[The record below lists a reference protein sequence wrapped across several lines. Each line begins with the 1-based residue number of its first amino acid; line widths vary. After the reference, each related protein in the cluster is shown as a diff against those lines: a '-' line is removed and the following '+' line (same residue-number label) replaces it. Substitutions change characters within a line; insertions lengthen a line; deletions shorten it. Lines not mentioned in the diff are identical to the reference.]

1 MVDGNSNQGG
11 GAPQGGG
18 PSREDD
24 PQAQSSSRSGLKG
37 VKNRRAMTRMIERV
51 SDEFVSTF
59 SETGVD
65 HGPESAQTKA
75 QQREAALKAREEREA
90 REEAETQVED
100 EKPVFRGFASLM
112 GAKRATSQDI
122 KKGGMFSRLLS
133 GDDEPETAEKP
144 ELDASSTDAS
154 PIDGVIK
161 VKGTVGKK
169 RGLYTSCMKKP
180 ILPMGFGGEADSE
193 AQASQESLESV
204 RDIVAAEVPHAK
216 NLERIE
222 DIETRTQEVDVPTDF
237 SPPGGAKP
245 IANQA
250 FGRPSQSTSFA
261 DLAATRPDA
270 SGQPKA
276 GERSNPLASIAN
288 TSKGADRGLS
298 VPAAA
303 SKANTAP
310 VEPPQPPAPEIPAKI
325 VASGAREFQMPS
337 AEEVAKQAANKDY
350 STLRRLANDGKG
362 TNAIRPRANAAPQYE
377 SVEVQTPATPVST
390 HEAQGES
397 CPISGLFCKVTG
409 FIKGLF
415 GKRS

>member
-51 SDEFVSTF
+51 SDEFVSSF

-65 HGPESAQTKA
+65 HGPDSAQTKA

-90 REEAETQVED
+90 REEAESQVED

-112 GAKRATSQDI
+112 GAKRATSQDV

-133 GDDEPETAEKP
+133 GDDEPEAAQKP
-144 ELDASSTDAS
+144 ELDAGSADAN
-154 PIDGVIK
+154 PVDGVIK

-180 ILPMGFGGEADSE
+180 ILPMGFGGEADRE
-193 AQASQESLESV
+193 AQASQESVESND
-204 RDIVAAEVPHAK
+204 DIG
-216 NLERIE
+216 
-222 DIETRTQEVDVPTDF
+222 TRTQEVDVPTDF

-261 DLAATRPDA
+261 DLSASRPDVA
-270 SGQPKA
+270 DKPKTA
-276 GERSNPLASIAN
+276 ERSNPLASIAN
-288 TSKGADRGLS
+288 TSKGADRGM
-298 VPAAA
+298 PTRAAA
-303 SKANTAP
+303 SNARTAP
-310 VEPPQPPAPEIPAKI
+310 VEPPPPPAPEIPAKI

-362 TNAIRPRANAAPQYE
+362 TNAIRPKAHAAPQYE
-377 SVEVQTPATPVST
+377 NVEVQTPVESVSS
-390 HEAQGES
+390 HDAQGES
-397 CPISGLFCKVTG
+397 CPISSFFCKVTG